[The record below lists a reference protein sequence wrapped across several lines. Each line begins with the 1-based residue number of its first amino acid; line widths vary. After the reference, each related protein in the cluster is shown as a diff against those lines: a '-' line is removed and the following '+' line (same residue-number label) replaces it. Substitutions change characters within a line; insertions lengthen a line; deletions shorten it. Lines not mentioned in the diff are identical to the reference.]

1 MKVIRRNGDIP
12 IDMLYPHPDN
22 PRRDVGDVTELAESI
37 KANGIFQN
45 LTVIYGGKGV
55 EEAHPGEDVDG
66 YTVIIG
72 HRRLAAAKLAGL
84 TKVPCL
90 LAEMDEKEQIS
101 TMLLENM
108 QRSDLTVYE
117 QAQGFQMMLDL
128 GETQDSI
135 SEKTGFSKTTVR
147 HRLKL
152 LELDPEEFRK
162 AEERQPKFT
171 DYIELEKITDPELKS
186 KALAAIGTANFDW
199 VVKNAVETEQKRRYE
214 AEWREYVK
222 DLGTEVKYE
231 DKNNYTKQ
239 GFFYTRNELTDK
251 VKEKIAAFE
260 KPLYYCS
267 DSYGYVYML
276 NERSQSEEPKHETE
290 PEWKIEAHK
299 RKAKKAR
306 IIETED
312 MAQALRLGF
321 VKGYSRRNG
330 MTALLIELIWEEM
343 ELDTVDWAYVAELC
357 GVKFECEEDEDI
369 SAEDFAQN
377 SDIVYML
384 LNSPAKALL
393 AIIAAYLEKSIYDYV
408 SLHDYSGDYKKN
420 AILEH
425 WYATLQ
431 KLGYSMSD
439 EERALLDGTHEC
451 FKDEEKI

>member
-1 MKVIRRNGDIP
+1 MGLMDAFGAECRVEITVRELIATLDEKAKAEAGFNVAM
-12 IDMLYPHPDN
+12 DMLREGVAPETVRAVFGFKPKEKEPTPAEAETSSKGNYTN
-22 PRRDVGDVTELAESI
+22 NNTTKSAESQALESA
-37 KANGIFQN
+37 KA
-45 LTVIYGGKGV
+45 K
-55 EEAHPGEDVDG
+55 
-66 YTVIIG
+66 
-72 HRRLAAAKLAGL
+72 
-84 TKVPCL
+84 
-90 LAEMDEKEQIS
+90 
-101 TMLLENM
+101 
-108 QRSDLTVYE
+108 
-117 QAQGFQMMLDL
+117 MMLDL

-162 AEERQPKFT
+162 AEERQPKLT
-171 DYIELEKITDPELKS
+171 DYIELEKITDPDLKS

-231 DKNNYTKQ
+231 DKNSYTEQ

-251 VKEKIAAFE
+251 GREEIAAFE
-260 KPLYYCS
+260 KPLYYCF

-290 PEWKIEAHK
+290 PEWKIEA
-299 RKAKKAR
+299 REREAKKAR
-306 IIETED
+306 IIETEN

-357 GVKFECEEDEDI
+357 GVKLECEEDEDI

-384 LNSPAKALL
+384 VNSPAKVLL
-393 AIIAAYLEKSIYDYV
+393 AIIAAYLEKSIYNHV
-408 SLHDYSGDYKKN
+408 SLHNYNGDYEKN

-431 KLGYSMSD
+431 KLGYNISD
-439 EERALLDGTHEC
+439 DEKAMLDGTHEC
-451 FKDEEKI
+451 FGNNKED

>member
-1 MKVIRRNGDIP
+1 MTVTKRCIMIP
-12 IDMLYPHPDN
+12 VDELQPHPDN
-22 PRRDVGDVTELAESI
+22 PRKDVGDVTELAESI

-45 LTVIYGGKGV
+45 LTVLRNRDPETGKS
-55 EEAHPGEDVDG
+55 
-66 YTVIIG
+66 TVIIG

-84 TKVPCL
+84 EKVPCMVV
-90 LAEMDEKEQIS
+90 EMDEKEQIS

-108 QRSDLTVYE
+108 QRTDLTIYE
-117 QAQGFQMMLDL
+117 QAQGFQMMLDM

-162 AEERQPKFT
+162 AEERQPKLT

-231 DKNNYTKQ
+231 DKNSYTEQ
-239 GFFYTRNELTDK
+239 QFFYTRNELTDK
-251 VKEKIAAFE
+251 EREKIAAFE
-260 KPLYYCS
+260 KPLYYCF

-290 PEWKIEAHK
+290 PEWKIKARE
-299 RKAKKAR
+299 REAKKAR
-306 IIETED
+306 IIETEN

-357 GVKFECEEDEDI
+357 GVKLGCEEDEDI

-384 LNSPAKALL
+384 VNSPAKVLL
-393 AIIAAYLEKSIYDYV
+393 AIIAAYLEKSMYNHV
-408 SLHDYSGDYKKN
+408 SLHNYNGDYEKN

-431 KLGYSMSD
+431 KLGYSISD
-439 EERALLDGTHEC
+439 DEKAMLDGTHEC
-451 FKDEEKI
+451 FGNNEEDN